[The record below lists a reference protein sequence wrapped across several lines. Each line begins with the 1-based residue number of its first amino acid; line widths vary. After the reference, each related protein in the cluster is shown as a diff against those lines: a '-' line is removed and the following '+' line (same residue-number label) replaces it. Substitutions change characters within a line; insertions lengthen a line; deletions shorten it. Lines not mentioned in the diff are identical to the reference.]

1 MSELETNL
9 LKIRNNIDLTKEEL
23 KKLFYIESK
32 KFFQKYNYLKSY
44 GWTQYTPYW
53 NDGDVC
59 KFSVYT
65 DLGSIYINNESY
77 YNIEDDGKLQTYKE
91 IALDIIE
98 FLCLFDNDEFQYIF
112 GDHCKITIYPSKIQI
127 DSYTHD

>member
-9 LKIRNNIDLTKEEL
+9 LEIRNNIDSAKEEL
-23 KKLFYIESK
+23 KKIFYKESK

-59 KFSVYT
+59 EFSVYA
-65 DLGSIYINNESY
+65 DPDSIYINNKSY
-77 YNIEDDGKLQTYKE
+77 YDIEDVETFKE
-91 IALDIIE
+91 ITSDIIG
-98 FLCLFDNDEFQYIF
+98 FLRLFDNDEFQYIF

-127 DSYTHD
+127 DSYSHD